1 MTTKRKT
8 LPIMLALSMLVAAG
22 TGCGNNN
29 QSGGTTAAAAT
40 EAKATD
46 AAPAETT
53 AAPAETTAAP
63 ADNTSSDKKTITVWA
78 PDAIVDLTQS
88 KLDTWLAGQNDWN
101 AKYDIKVSAMGEGD
115 AATQLLTDV
124 EAGAD
129 IFGFAQDQLA
139 RLVAAGA
146 LSKPGGMF
154 LDNIKNN
161 NDAGSIG
168 AVTLNGDIYAYPETS
183 DNGYFLYYDKSVVSD
198 PSTLE
203 GIIEQCG
210 AAGKNFYMDIQS
222 GWYDVAFFF
231 GTGAQCYYE
240 YDTEGNV
247 TGAVCDY
254 SGDKGLAA
262 MKAMVNMV
270 KSKGK
275 GYDQSPD
282 GAASLFNPEGGTA
295 GALVS
300 GTWDAA
306 TVKDFLGDNYAAVK
320 LPTFT
325 VDGKSYQ
332 MSGFGGFKL
341 VGVKPQTDSDKLT
354 FCHLVADYLTSEEM
368 QLARFE
374 ANGWGPSNKNAQQ
387 SSGVQSDAALAAL
400 ADQLQYCPG
409 QGQYPNAYWDLTKAF
424 GTDINSGKYND
435 ADDAALTAAL
445 KDLEDSIKAAK

>member
-1 MTTKRKT
+1 MTTKKKA
-8 LPIMLALSMLVAAG
+8 LPIMLALSMLVTAG
-22 TGCGNNN
+22 AGCGNN
-29 QSGGTTAAAAT
+29 SSASTTTAAAT
-40 EAKATD
+40 EAKAD
-46 AAPAETT
+46 DAAAPADT
-53 AAPAETTAAP
+53 AAPAP
-63 ADNTSSDKKTITVWA
+63 ATSDNASGDKKNITVWA
-78 PDAIVDLTQS
+78 PEEVVELTQS
-88 KLDTWLAGQNDWN
+88 KLNDWLAGQADWN
-101 AKYDIKVSAMGEGD
+101 SKYAITVSAMGEGD
-115 AATQLLTDV
+115 AATQMLTDV

-129 IFGFAQDQLA
+129 VFGFAQDQLA

-146 LSKPGGMF
+146 LSKPGGTF
-154 LDNIKNN
+154 LDNVKNN
-161 NDAGSIG
+161 NDAGSVG
-168 AVTLNGDIYAYPETS
+168 AVTLNGDVYAYPETS
-183 DNGYFLYYDKSVVSD
+183 DNGYFLYYDKSVVTD

-231 GTGAQCYYE
+231 GTGAECYYE
-240 YDTEGNV
+240 YDTDGNV

-254 SGDKGLAA
+254 SGEKGLAA
-262 MKAMVNMV
+262 MKAMVNMA

-275 GYDQSPD
+275 GYEQSPD

-300 GTWDAA
+300 GTWDYA
-306 TVKDFLGDNYAAVK
+306 TVKDFLGDNFGAAK
-320 LPTFT
+320 MPTFT
-325 VDGKSYQ
+325 VDGQTYQ

-354 FCHLVADYLTSEEM
+354 FCHIVADYITSEEM
-368 QLARFE
+368 QMARFE
-374 ANGWGPSNKNAQQ
+374 AKGWGPSNLNAQK
-387 SSGVQSDAALAAL
+387 SDAVQANEALAAL

-409 QGQYPNAYWDLTKAF
+409 QGQYPQAYWDLTQAF
-424 GTDINSGKYND
+424 GTDINGGKYAD

>member
-1 MTTKRKT
+1 MLITGAAACGGDNKKEENKAAESTTK
-8 LPIMLALSMLVAAG
+8 
-22 TGCGNNN
+22 
-29 QSGGTTAAAAT
+29 
-40 EAKATD
+40 
-46 AAPAETT
+46 APAADTKKEDTT
-53 AAPAETTAAP
+53 AAPSTPSAGKQ
-63 ADNTSSDKKTITVWA
+63 SITVWA
-78 PDAIVDLTQS
+78 PDAVVDLTQS

-101 AKYDIKVSAMGEGD
+101 AKYDIKVSAMGEGE

-146 LSKPGGMF
+146 LSKPGGVF

-161 NDAGSIG
+161 NDAASVG

-254 SGDKGLAA
+254 SGENGLKA
-262 MKAMVNMV
+262 MKAMVNMA

-275 GYDQSPD
+275 GYDQAPD

-320 LPTFT
+320 MPTFT

-354 FCHLVADYLTSEEM
+354 FCHIVADYLTSEEM
-368 QLARFE
+368 QLARFD
-374 ANGWGPSNKNAQQ
+374 ANSWGPSNKNAQQ

-409 QGQYPNAYWDLTKAF
+409 QGQYPQAYWDLTKAF
-424 GTDINSGKYND
+424 GTDINSGKYAD